1 MCKYCNYRLINYYI
15 SLIGLKMKYIN
26 YEWLVVIY
34 YQFDLIYDTM
44 WYKNNNFKVIIFF
57 EIYFYMCV
65 FLQLFL
71 YFCLVK
77 WID

>member
-1 MCKYCNYRLINYYI
+1 
-15 SLIGLKMKYIN
+15 MKYIN

-77 WID
+77 WIDWYFFVFQIKI